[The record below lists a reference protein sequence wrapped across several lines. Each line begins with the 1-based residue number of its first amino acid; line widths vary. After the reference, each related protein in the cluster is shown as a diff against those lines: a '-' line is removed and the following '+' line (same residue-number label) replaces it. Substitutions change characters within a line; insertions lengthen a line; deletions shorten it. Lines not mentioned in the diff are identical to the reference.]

1 MQTTVKKSVT
11 VSGINING
19 TCLTKAVF
27 EPAAENS
34 GIVFV
39 RDDLPGSPTVRCS
52 SENAVVDSRWTSLV
66 EQGVRI
72 EHTEHI
78 LAAVK
83 GLGITNLIIRL
94 NGSSVPVVDGYS
106 CRDFVTA
113 LQNAGILYQQAPRS
127 YLTVKAPV
135 IVADEFYCLG
145 RRYDKY
151 IAALPAENLELIYI
165 LDYPDRSLP
174 VQIADFI
181 LDPETFRVQL
191 ADARSYI
198 TQEEYQQVAPL
209 IGQGIDSVLVFSEG
223 RAQGLRWFNEPAR
236 HKLVDL
242 LGDLSTVGC
251 DIKGKFIGFRS
262 GHKLNIEMIKI
273 LSGCEDDGND

>member
-1 MQTTVKKSVT
+1 MQATIKKSAA

-19 TCLTKAVF
+19 TAQTKAVF
-27 EPAAENS
+27 EPAAENT

-39 RDDLPGSPTVRCS
+39 RADLPGSPPVHCS
-52 SENAVVDSRWTSLV
+52 CENAVVDSRWTSLV
-66 EQGVRI
+66 EHGIRI

-94 NGSSVPVVDGYS
+94 NSASVPVVDGYS

-113 LQNAGILYQQAPRS
+113 LQNAGILQQQAPRK
-127 YLTVKAPV
+127 YLSVQSP
-135 IVADEFYCLG
+135 ILVADEFYCLG

-151 IAALPAENLELIYI
+151 IAALPSENLELTYI

-174 VQIADFI
+174 VQTADFKI
-181 LDPETFRVQL
+181 DTETFCLQL
-191 ADARSYI
+191 AGARSYI

-209 IGQGIDSVLVFSEG
+209 IGQGIDSVLVFSKG
-223 RAQGLRWFNEPAR
+223 KAKGLRWPNEAAR

-242 LGDLSTVGC
+242 LGDLSTAGC
-251 DIKGKFIGFRS
+251 DIKGRFIAFRS

-273 LSGCEDDGND
+273 LSGCEGDRND